1 MQELPGGTRNFRPEV
16 PGRTKKSENGYL
28 TRYQEDE
35 NSPNRVP
42 NREAFFLVGSWLRPE
57 DFGFGHPL
65 EDTSLGTWLAGI
77 KVNRKHDSRYITTLT
92 N

>member
-57 DFGFGHPL
+57 DFGFGQPL
-65 EDTSLGTWLAGI
+65 AAATAIAVAVSCTAA
-77 KVNRKHDSRYITTLT
+77 T
-92 N
+92 